1 MKKRWRMITAL
12 VLAML
17 LIPVQAAT
25 ESGSALPEQAEEYRD
40 MFPYEILVWIDPE
53 EIKAWDEV
61 DYAAYISE
69 FPVKLGLENKQRI
82 LAIDYYLYIFSFY
95 FVDLVSTSVSEEP
108 VDVPVLSVWLT
119 EEEKARVE
127 ACEGVAKVLPKS
139 GVGSDRRNYIPFRTR
154 KFTAEGALM
163 RLQMSV
169 GLRPAWEPDTAIY
182 ENIDINQDGIVDSSD
197 ALIALQ
203 SSVGLIVVAK
213 AEYLQDNGDG
223 VDHMAWEEMRMP
235 RSFRMIAPDLNGDG
249 RADEADIFLKY
260 GEIWR

>member
-1 MKKRWRMITAL
+1 MTLLLAVLL
-12 VLAML
+12 VLPA
-17 LIPVQAAT
+17 QAGT
-25 ESGSALPEQAEEYRD
+25 ENGSALPEQAEEYRD
-40 MFPYEILVWIDPE
+40 MFPYEILVWVDPK

-69 FPVKLGLENKQRI
+69 FPAKLGLENKQRI
-82 LAIDYYLYIFSFY
+82 LAIDYYVYIFSFY
-95 FVDLVSTSVSEEP
+95 FVDLVSTSVREEP

-139 GVGSDRRNYIPFRTR
+139 GVGNDRRNYIPFRVR
-154 KFTAEGALM
+154 KFTAEGALI

-169 GLRPAWEPDTAIY
+169 GLRTAPNPFEAIVSDF
-182 ENIDINQDGIVDSSD
+182 DINQDGSVDSSD
-197 ALIALQ
+197 ALMALQ

-213 AEYLQDNGDG
+213 GEYLQGGGDLIS
-223 VDHMAWEEMRMP
+223 DWMEWERARMP
-235 RSFRMIAPDLNGDG
+235 RYFRMIAPDLNGDG

-260 GEIWR
+260 GDMWR